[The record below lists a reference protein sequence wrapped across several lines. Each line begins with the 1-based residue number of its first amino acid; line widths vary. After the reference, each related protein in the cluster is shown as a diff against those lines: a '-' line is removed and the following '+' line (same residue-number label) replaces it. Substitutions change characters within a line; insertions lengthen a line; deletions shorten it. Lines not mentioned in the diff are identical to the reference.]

1 MTPQDIREQSFE
13 KAVFGGFDM
22 GAVESFLGEVADEF
36 ESLYKENM
44 TLRAKMKVLV
54 DKIEE
59 YRRTEDSMR
68 LALDASRKIAF
79 EMEENARLEAEK
91 LLEDA
96 KREALD
102 ARVKL
107 QKENEEA
114 EIMLLNA
121 KESVASYFE
130 NARALCVNQL
140 DLLDRLSQSK
150 AFKEE
155 EPEYV
160 APAVAVAPA
169 APVVPEPEEELAEEP
184 VFAPLFRREGDPHD
198 IPEIPE
204 MPEEPELPAEDFTR
218 KYNVT
223 PEFREEEALEDQ
235 TRFF

>member
-36 ESLYKENM
+36 EALYKENM

-79 EMEENARLEAEK
+79 EMEENARLEAER
-91 LLEDA
+91 LIEDA
-96 KREALD
+96 KRESLD
-102 ARVKL
+102 AREKL

-155 EPEYV
+155 PEYV
-160 APAVAVAPA
+160 APVAPA
-169 APVVPEPEEELAEEP
+169 TPAVPEPEEELEEEA
-184 VFAPLFRREGDPHD
+184 VFAPLFSREGDPHD

-204 MPEEPELPAEDFTR
+204 MPEEPELPTEDFTR
-218 KYNVT
+218 KYNLA

>member
-36 ESLYKENM
+36 EAIYKDNM

-68 LALDASRKIAF
+68 LALDASRRIAL
-79 EMEENARLEAEK
+79 EMEEKAKSEAENLLENAKIEALEAREK
-91 LLEDA
+91 LQ
-96 KREALD
+96 R
-102 ARVKL
+102 
-107 QKENEEA
+107 ENEEA
-114 EIMLLNA
+114 EQMLLRA

-140 DLLDRLSQSK
+140 DLLDRLSESK
-150 AFKEE
+150 AFREEPTRIPVSEPIAAPAEPEEAKEE
-155 EPEYV
+155 EL
-160 APAVAVAPA
+160 
-169 APVVPEPEEELAEEP
+169 EEEQ
-184 VFAPLFRREGDPHD
+184 VFAPLFSREEESYS

-204 MPEEPELPAEDFTR
+204 TPENTEEDFTR
-218 KYNVT
+218 RYNMA

>member
-36 ESLYKENM
+36 EALYKENM

-91 LLEDA
+91 LLGDA

-160 APAVAVAPA
+160 APAAPA
-169 APVVPEPEEELAEEP
+169 APVAPVVPEPEEELAEEP

-218 KYNVT
+218 KYNLT

>member
-36 ESLYKENM
+36 EAIYKDNM

-68 LALDASRKIAF
+68 LALDASRRIAL
-79 EMEENARLEAEK
+79 EMEEKAKSEAESLLENAKIEALEAREK
-91 LLEDA
+91 LQ
-96 KREALD
+96 R
-102 ARVKL
+102 
-107 QKENEEA
+107 ENEEA
-114 EIMLLNA
+114 EQMLLRA

-140 DLLDRLSQSK
+140 DLLDRLSESK
-150 AFKEE
+150 AFREEPTRIPVSEPIAAPAEPEEVKEE
-155 EPEYV
+155 EL
-160 APAVAVAPA
+160 
-169 APVVPEPEEELAEEP
+169 EEEQ
-184 VFAPLFRREGDPHD
+184 VFAPLFSREEESYS

-204 MPEEPELPAEDFTR
+204 TPENTEEDFTR
-218 KYNVT
+218 RYNMV